1 VPADIRY
8 PNDLGLLN
16 QAREQTERTID
27 RLYKRIEE
35 KAKKKPRTYR
45 NKARKEY
52 LLVAKKRKITRNDR
66 RKAVKKQLQYIR
78 RNLETIE
85 KIVNEVGLEALSRK
99 EYRLSLVVAEVNRQ
113 QLYMYESNENRIDDR
128 IVSLTQPH
136 VRPIVRGKSGTPV
149 EFGAKLSA
157 SCVSGYV
164 FLDRISWD
172 NFNESGDLINQ
183 VEEFKQYTGAY
194 PESVH
199 ADKIYRTKLNRSWCK
214 EKGIRLSGV
223 KLGRP
228 PKTISKEAKKQA
240 RLDEAVRNCI
250 EGKLRMKSR
259 RGFLGVRFTKHGEG
273 KRRFSLDRIMTKLAN
288 TSETAIAIS
297 FLVMN
302 LSALLRQF
310 FVFFYEGF
318 KSQHSPAILML
329 L

>member
-27 RLYKRIEE
+27 RLYKGSKE
-35 KAKKKPRTYR
+35 KANKKPRTYR

-52 LLVAKKRKITRNDR
+52 LLVAKKRKVSRNDR
-66 RKAVKKQLQYIR
+66 RKAIKKQLQYIR
-78 RNLETIE
+78 RNLETIK
-85 KIVNEVGLEALSRK
+85 KIGNDVGLEALSKRD
-99 EYRLSLVVAEVNRQ
+99 YRLLLVVTEVNRQ
-113 QLYMYESNENRIDDR
+113 QLYMYENNENRIDDR

-136 VRPIVRGKSGTPV
+136 IRPIVRGKSGTPV

-157 SCVSGYV
+157 SYVSGYV
-164 FLDRISWD
+164 FLDRISWN

-199 ADKIYRTKLNRSWCK
+199 ADKIYRTNLNRSWCK

-228 PKTISKEAKKQA
+228 PKNISKEAKKQA
-240 RLDEAVRNCI
+240 RLDEAIRNCI
-250 EGKLRMKSR
+250 EGK
-259 RGFLGVRFTKHGEG
+259 FGEA
-273 KRRFSLDRIMTKLAN
+273 KRRFSLNRVMTKLTN

-302 LSALLRQF
+302 LSTLLRQF
-310 FVFFYEGF
+310 FIFFYVYF
-318 KSQHSPAILML
+318 KSQHLSAIFTSL
-329 L
+329 